1 VKRQVNVWVRTD
13 RVEEKLERA
22 TLHRDA
28 TRIAQQMGV
37 VPETLICEAEALVG
51 RARAAGAVTRE
62 QINAFVAEE
71 LGIDPD
77 ELRAETE
84 RLAAMRAR

>member
-1 VKRQVNVWVRTD
+1 MKRQVNVWTRTD
-13 RVEEKLERA
+13 RVEAKLERA
-22 TLHRDA
+22 ALRRDA

-37 VPETLICEAEALVG
+37 DPDTLIREAEALVA

-62 QINAFVAEE
+62 QINAYAAHD

-84 RLAAMRAR
+84 RVAAMRAG

>member
-1 VKRQVNVWVRTD
+1 VKRQGNVWLRTD
-13 RVEEKLERA
+13 RVEAKLERL
-22 TLHRDA
+22 TLHRNA

-37 VPETLICEAEALVG
+37 VPETLIREAEALVG

-62 QINAFVAEE
+62 QINAFTAEE